1 MLDFIKKYQNWI
13 LAIIL
18 SFFVVLPTLL
28 LSNFMI
34 LDQDTWIALYGA
46 KRILEGQLLY
56 KDFFDFVTPGTD
68 YVLAAVFYLFGVKLS
83 VARIALAVSNG
94 IVVAIVVFMSSYAI
108 KNRLLSVLLPVLTA
122 IYSSYNY
129 YISHHWFI
137 LVPILLVMFS
147 GIKNIKEQESKTN
160 KWLFTGLATAGA
172 FLFIQSI
179 GLTLFG
185 MIVLFIVW
193 HYTVDKLKI
202 KPFLQPL
209 MYYILGFIIPLI
221 FVVICFALS
230 GSLSAFIYDSF
241 IWPFSHY
248 KIANASAVPE
258 LFSMLIDELTNRGI
272 SPTIINGFIGYFGIL
287 LGIIVFVYL
296 GLKYKR
302 KKTSEMAFLF
312 FTSALCV
319 GLILGLIQNPASNH
333 IMVFLPVYIFVII
346 LIFEFK
352 PFWSTYFFKI
362 GYYVYFLLITVAI
375 FYNAY
380 KFYSIYNNA
389 LKEPLIIKTPVGDV
403 RIPKAFINTG
413 MYAPYGFLKEM
424 GDKLP
429 KYIFVLYWS
438 PSIYVLT
445 GTENP
450 TMLNTYLPY
459 YNTKEQAMAAIQA
472 LKANRTKLVIIDEGM
487 NYIKLS
493 FLHHNSVFDPRMVS
507 SNEPLISYIHTHY
520 RLEKTIPG
528 YTIYRLVK

>member
-1 MLDFIKKYQNWI
+1 LF
-13 LAIIL
+13 
-18 SFFVVLPTLL
+18 
-28 LSNFMI
+28 
-34 LDQDTWIALYGA
+34 ALYS
-46 KRILEGQLLY
+46 
-56 KDFFDFVTPGTD
+56 P
-68 YVLAAVFYLFGVKLS
+68 YV
-83 VARIALAVSNG
+83 
-94 IVVAIVVFMSSYAI
+94 
-108 KNRLLSVLLPVLTA
+108 
-122 IYSSYNY
+122 Y
-129 YISHHWFI
+129 YVSHHWFI
-137 LVPILLVMFS
+137 LLPAIFVLSS
-147 GIKNIKEQESKTN
+147 GIKNIKEHTDKSDN
-160 KWLFTGLATAGA
+160 WLFTGLATSGV